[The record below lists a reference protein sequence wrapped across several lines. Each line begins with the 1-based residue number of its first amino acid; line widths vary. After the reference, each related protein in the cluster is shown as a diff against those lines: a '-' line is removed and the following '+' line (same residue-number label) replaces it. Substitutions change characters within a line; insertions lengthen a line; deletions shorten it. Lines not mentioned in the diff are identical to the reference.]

1 MQVPYEVKDTE
12 WGKGLFAAAD
22 IAEGTLIW
30 EYKLGVNIVEYDEQ
44 AALAALSTRTYK
56 ECQRWLDLTYGQRG
70 LLCEILDDGKY
81 MNHSTTP
88 NCKTR
93 AGGNTYA
100 IRSIAAGEQLFE
112 DYALFDH
119 PDFLY
124 PLLEKYDCA
133 PDYYDLVPRGM
144 SIAEISQLELER
156 KEAIKE
162 LQSQQQ
168 HLQMQVQLGEVNGA
182 SDSL

>member
-1 MQVPYEVKDTE
+1 MQVPYEVQDTE

-22 IAEGTLIW
+22 IPEGTLVW
-30 EYKLGVNIVEYDEQ
+30 EYRLGVNIMEYDEQ
-44 AALAALSTRTYK
+44 AALATLATKSFK

-100 IRSIAAGEQLFE
+100 IRNIAAGEQLFE

-133 PDYYDLVPRGM
+133 PDYYDLVPQGM
-144 SIAEISQLELER
+144 SIANISQLEQQESV
-156 KEAIKE
+156 KE
-162 LQSQQQ
+162 LPQQLPQ
-168 HLQMQVQLGEVNGA
+168 HLQQLGEVNA
-182 SDSL
+182 DTESL